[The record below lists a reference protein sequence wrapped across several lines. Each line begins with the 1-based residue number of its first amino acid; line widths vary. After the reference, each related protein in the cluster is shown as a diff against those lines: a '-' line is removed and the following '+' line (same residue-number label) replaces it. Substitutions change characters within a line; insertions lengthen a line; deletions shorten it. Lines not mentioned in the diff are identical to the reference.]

1 MLELSPL
8 FRLDKVKLCTLHAC
22 HQLTSVLIVKSSQLL
37 HVKRKERFVSFPDGV
52 KQRERAIPQG
62 DTPLDYNQ
70 LQFQL

>member
-37 HVKRKERFVSFPDGV
+37 HVKRKEQFVSFPDGV
-52 KQRERAIPQG
+52 RQRERAI
-62 DTPLDYNQ
+62 TLDYNQ